1 MYRVLYM
8 ALVFYA
14 IIHILCILN
23 EVEKMAEKLYL
34 ECNSGIAGDMMV
46 AALLDLGADREV
58 LTQVLNSI
66 PAEGYQI
73 EMKRVKKGGVDCQD
87 FNVVLDH
94 AHENHDHDMEYLH
107 GHEHGL
113 THEHSHDHEHT
124 HSEHDHEQSYDYEH
138 GHDHEQGVHDQE
150 HSHDHEHSHNQEH
163 SHEHSHEHHHHHEH
177 RGMKEIT
184 EILNQ
189 TEMTDGARALAVKI
203 FDILAAAEAKAHAV
217 PVEEVHFHEVGAID
231 SIVDIVAVAVC
242 MDNLGIKEVIVPKLC
257 EGTGTVRCQHGILPV
272 PVPAVANIVSAHHLL
287 LQIMNIQGEFVTP
300 TGAAIVAAVKTSEKL
315 PETFC
320 VEKVG
325 IGAGKREYE
334 RPSMLRVM
342 LIEDAESEQHDTIWK
357 LESNIDDCSGENLG
371 YVMDKLLE
379 AGARDVHYH
388 PVYMKKNRP
397 GWQLN
402 VICTEENVEKL
413 EQMIFR
419 ETTTIGIRRVKME
432 RSILKR
438 EQIEVETPYGPAKV
452 KRCFIGDE
460 VRNYPEYDS
469 VIEICKKENLSYGE
483 AYQMIQGYCR

>member
-1 MYRVLYM
+1 
-8 ALVFYA
+8 
-14 IIHILCILN
+14 
-23 EVEKMAEKLYL
+23 MAEKLYL

-124 HSEHDHEQSYDYEH
+124 HSEHDHEHSD
-138 GHDHEQGVHDQE
+138 HD
-150 HSHDHEHSHNQEH
+150 
-163 SHEHSHEHHHHHEH
+163 HHHHHEH

-189 TEMTDGARALAVKI
+189 TKMTDGARALAVKI

-242 MDNLGIKEVIVPKLC
+242 MDNLEIKEVIVLKLC

-272 PVPAVANIVSAHHLL
+272 PVPAVANIVSAHHLP

-357 LESNIDDCSGENLG
+357 LESNIDDCTGENLG

-402 VICTEENVEKL
+402 VICTEEDIEKL

-419 ETTTIGIRRVKME
+419 DTTTIGIRRVKME